1 MAAICLFSILRQIR
15 RHDAE
20 AEGHK
25 EHSCENQILI
35 SLFVNEI
42 SAINENS
49 KWPPGGHLVFF
60 DQHEFS

>member
-15 RHDAE
+15 QHATE

-49 KWPPGGHLVFF
+49 KWPPGGHLVFLINMN
-60 DQHEFS
+60 FS